1 MAFRLFAPFGGLHS
15 GSPEHEPTCMR
26 YAIYYVPARDTP
38 LAEFG
43 AGMLGYD
50 LARGT
55 ARDRL
60 DIPGIGEAKL
70 LRLTRRAAR
79 YGFHATLKAPFALA
93 AGCSRIDVL
102 KVAAEVAD
110 RCHAVEICALE
121 LTRLGNFFALTPE
134 RASAELDALA
144 AAFVQH
150 LDPLRAV
157 QARDEVKWP
166 PGKLSPRQGELLD
179 RWGYPYVF
187 DQFRFHMTLTDA
199 LAADAAAEIGG
210 ALRHVATDIIGK
222 PLMIDAVT
230 VVEEAGPTSPFRGI
244 ARLRLRGLR

>member
-1 MAFRLFAPFGGLHS
+1 
-15 GSPEHEPTCMR
+15 MR

-50 LARGT
+50 LARGS

-60 DIPGIGEAKL
+60 DNPGIGAGKL
-70 LRLTRRAAR
+70 VRLTRRAAR

-93 AGCSRIDVL
+93 AGCSRVDLL
-102 KVAAEVAD
+102 KVAADVAD
-110 RCHAVEICALE
+110 RYHAIEICGLE
-121 LTRLGNFFALTPE
+121 VTRLGNFFALTPE
-134 RASAELDALA
+134 RASPELNGLA

-166 PGKLSPRQGELLD
+166 PGKLSARQSELLD
-179 RWGYPYVF
+179 TWGYPYVF

-199 LAADAAAEIGG
+199 LDADAAAEISG
-210 ALRHVATDIIGK
+210 ALRHLAKDIIGK
-222 PLMIDAVT
+222 PFMIDAVT
-230 VVEEAGPTSPFRGI
+230 VVEETGPAAPFRGI
-244 ARLRLRGLR
+244 ARLRLRGPR